1 MTSGNL
7 LNYYRDKVTDDV
19 NRIVAD
25 GRLSNNK
32 ATTSTSFEYKTKI
45 IGGTT
50 TNSRT
55 LNTAVA
61 APLNNLSN
69 LWRPLDLSLIIYEIE
84 LDLTWS
90 EVSIISEIFKSA
102 KILANLFSN
111 LSIVHPPVESTADAS
126 FEINNTKL
134 YVPEVFLSIN
144 DNINFL

>member
-1 MTSGNL
+1 MASGNL
-7 LNYYRDKVTDDV
+7 LNYYRDKVTDDA

-32 ATTSTSFEYKTKI
+32 ATTSTSFQYKTKI

-55 LNTAVA
+55 LNTKVA

-84 LDLTWS
+84 LDLRWS
-90 EVSIISEIFKSA
+90 EVSITSEIFKSA
-102 KILANLFSN
+102 EILANLFSN
-111 LSIVHPPVESTADAS
+111 LSIESTADAS
-126 FEINNTKL
+126 FEINNTKI

-144 DNINFL
+144 DNISFL